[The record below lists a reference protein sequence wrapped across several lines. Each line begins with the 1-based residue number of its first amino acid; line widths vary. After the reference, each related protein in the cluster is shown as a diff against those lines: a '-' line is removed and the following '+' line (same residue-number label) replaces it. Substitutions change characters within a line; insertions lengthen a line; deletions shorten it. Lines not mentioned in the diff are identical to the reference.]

1 MHPDYFNTYQPEDFS
16 QFKIYKMKKILV
28 IEDNQEVRDNIA
40 EILEL
45 ANYQVFRAENGKEG
59 VVIAMKEL
67 PDLILCDIMMPVLDG
82 YGVLHLLKKN
92 DALCNTP
99 FVFMSA
105 KADRIE
111 VRKGMDLG
119 ADDYLTKPFDE
130 TDLLNA
136 VETRL
141 KKANM
146 ANQKKLPAVEKIDF
160 RNTLSE
166 NEIMEMLTAN
176 RDTGIFKKKQIIYAE
191 GSRPLRMYY
200 IQKGKVKTYRTS
212 QEGKQLI
219 TGLYKEG
226 DFLGYVPLMEG
237 TSYKDIAEAI
247 EFTELAVIPKEDFM
261 ELINTSREV
270 VNKFTHLLT
279 QHISQKEE
287 MLVGMAYNSL
297 RKKVAGALIGVHEIY
312 KTTIDMS
319 RQNLAA
325 LAGTAT
331 ESMIRTLNDFKSEHL
346 IDINDGVITILN
358 EKRLM
363 NMVN

>member
-1 MHPDYFNTYQPEDFS
+1 
-16 QFKIYKMKKILV
+16 MKKILI
-28 IEDNQEVRDNIA
+28 IEDNAEVRDNIS

-59 VVIAMKEL
+59 VVIAIKEK

-82 YGVLHLLKKN
+82 YGVLHLLKKS

-105 KADRIE
+105 KGERTD

-119 ADDYLTKPFDE
+119 ADDYLTKPFEE
-130 TDLLNA
+130 TELLNA
-136 VETRL
+136 IETRL
-141 KKANM
+141 KKADI
-146 ANQKKLPAVEKIDF
+146 AKEKNQKQPDNNEYKS
-160 RNTLSE
+160 NMTE
-166 NEIMEMLTAN
+166 NEMMHLLIEN
-176 RDTGIFKKKQIIYAE
+176 RDISIYKKKQIIYPE

-200 IQKGKVKTYRTS
+200 IQKGKVKTYKTN
-212 QEGKQLI
+212 QDGKQLI
-219 TGLYKEG
+219 TGLYREG

-237 TSYKDIAEAI
+237 TPYRDMAEAI
-247 EFTELAVIPKEDFM
+247 EFVELAVIPKDDFM
-261 ELINTSREV
+261 ELMNTSREAV
-270 VNKFTHLLT
+270 RKFTQLLS
-279 QHISQKEE
+279 HNISQKED

-297 RKKVAGALIGVHEIY
+297 RRKVAEALVGVHEIY

-325 LAGTAT
+325 IAGTAT
-331 ESMIRTLNDFKSEHL
+331 ESMIRTLNEFKNEHL
-346 IDINDGVITILN
+346 IDINDGIITILN
-358 EKRLM
+358 EKKLL

>member
-1 MHPDYFNTYQPEDFS
+1 
-16 QFKIYKMKKILV
+16 MKKILV
-28 IEDNQEVRDNIA
+28 IEDNHEVRDNIA

-45 ANYQVFRAENGKEG
+45 ANYLVFRAENGKEG
-59 VVIAMKEL
+59 IVIAMQEF

-82 YGVLHLLKKN
+82 YGFLHLMKKN
-92 DALCNTP
+92 DSLCNTP
-99 FVFMSA
+99 FIFMSA
-105 KADRIE
+105 KADRID

-130 TDLLNA
+130 TELLNA
-136 VETRL
+136 IETRL
-141 KKANM
+141 KKAEM
-146 ANQKKLPAVEKIDF
+146 VNQKSQAAVDKNDF
-160 RNTLSE
+160 KNPLSE
-166 NEIMEMLTAN
+166 NEIRELLTGN
-176 RDTGIFKKKQIIYAE
+176 RDTGIYKKKQLIYSE

-200 IQKGKVKTYRTS
+200 IQKGKVKTYRTNAD
-212 QEGKQLI
+212 GKQLI

-226 DFLGYVPLMEG
+226 DFLGYIPIMEG
-237 TSYKDIAEAI
+237 TSYKDMAEAI

-261 ELINTSREV
+261 ELISTSREA
-270 VNKFTHLLT
+270 VNIFTHLLT
-279 QHISQKEE
+279 HHISQKEE

-297 RKKVAGALIGVHEIY
+297 RRKVAEALIGVHEIY

-331 ESMIRTLNDFKSEHL
+331 ESMIRTLNDFKSEKI
-346 IDINDGVITILN
+346 IDINDGIITILN
-358 EKRLM
+358 EKKLM

>member
-1 MHPDYFNTYQPEDFS
+1 
-16 QFKIYKMKKILV
+16 MKKILV

-45 ANYQVFRAENGKEG
+45 ANYLVFRAENGKEG
-59 VVIAMKEL
+59 IVIAMQEL

-82 YGVLHLLKKN
+82 YGMLHLMKKN
-92 DALCNTP
+92 DSLCNTP

-105 KADRIE
+105 KADRID

-130 TDLLNA
+130 TELLNA
-136 VETRL
+136 IETRL
-141 KKANM
+141 KKAEM
-146 ANQKKLPAVEKIDF
+146 VSRKCQPADDKNDF
-160 RNTLSE
+160 KNPLSE
-166 NEIMEMLTAN
+166 NEIMELLTGN
-176 RDTGIFKKKQIIYAE
+176 RDTGIYKKKQIIYAE

-200 IQKGKVKTYRTS
+200 IQKGKVKTYRTN
-212 QEGKQLI
+212 QDGKQLI

-226 DFLGYVPLMEG
+226 DFLGYVPIMEG
-237 TSYKDIAEAI
+237 TSYKDMAEAI
-247 EFTELAVIPKEDFM
+247 EFTELAVIPKEDFV
-261 ELINTSREV
+261 ELINTSREA

-279 QHISQKEE
+279 HHISQKEE

-297 RKKVAGALIGVHEIY
+297 RRKVAEALIGVHEIY

-331 ESMIRTLNDFKSEHL
+331 ESMIRTLNDFKNEKI
-346 IDINDGVITILN
+346 IDINDGIITILN
-358 EKRLM
+358 EKKLM